1 LIKIKTI
8 FIYLIGRYIN
18 NKNIIDLSVFNI
30 PYIKGVNSVYQ
41 NPDNIFKILNQ
52 IQVDILLMCTLNDQ
66 IIDSLLAISKD
77 FDEKF
82 ISLLNDLSLGNSYKM
97 TSIIRVPRF

>member
-1 LIKIKTI
+1 
-8 FIYLIGRYIN
+8 
-18 NKNIIDLSVFNI
+18 
-30 PYIKGVNSVYQ
+30 
-41 NPDNIFKILNQ
+41 
-52 IQVDILLMCTLNDQ
+52 MCTLNDQ